1 MNKQELLYLLDYVD
15 GVLGVRGTFT
25 ADRLRH
31 VANIAEK
38 LAKEARDMADKKEAA
53 INALNNIV

>member
-25 ADRLRH
+25 AERLRL

-38 LAKEARDMADKKEAA
+38 LAKEARDMANKKEAA

>member
-25 ADRLRH
+25 AARLRL
-31 VANIAEK
+31 IASIADK
-38 LAKEARDMADKKEAA
+38 LAKEARTLADAKEAA
-53 INALNNIV
+53 INALNQCR